1 MKSIV
6 SRYLYDSLYFY
17 FLGNG
22 HKPKVSAEMKSK
34 QIDENTKVK
43 TRGRPKK
50 LTKTPTTSK
59 STISEKVVKNT
70 KTPIRASKRQATSR

>member
-50 LTKTPTTSK
+50 LTKTRITSK
-59 STISEKVVKNT
+59 SISEKVVKNT
-70 KTPIRASKRQATSR
+70 KTPVRASKRQAITR